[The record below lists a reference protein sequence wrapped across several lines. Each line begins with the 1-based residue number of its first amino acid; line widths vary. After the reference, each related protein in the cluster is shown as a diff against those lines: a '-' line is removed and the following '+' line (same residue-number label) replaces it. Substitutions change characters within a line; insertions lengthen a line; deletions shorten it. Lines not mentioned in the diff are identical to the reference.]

1 MIENDAF
8 ISMIM
13 PQCQPLSVNQ
23 HLSATMKALCEN
35 DSVYH
40 CDFYLRLTLE

>member
-13 PQCQPLSVNQ
+13 PQCQHLSVNQ
-23 HLSATMKALCEN
+23 HLSATMKALYEI
-35 DSVYH
+35 DTSY
-40 CDFYLRLTLE
+40 